1 MEWNRA
7 TPPDSR
13 SLHGKPPLGDEASRG
28 RSRHDTVV
36 GKPVLVSSTREGGD
50 RDSRLKT
57 NVLLPLSQVP
67 CRVYL
72 LETLT
77 VPGLGKFN
85 TRIERPPS
93 YSSADTEE
101 LVHRARAVM
110 GPTVKKSS
118 G

>member
-1 MEWNRA
+1 MSIE
-7 TPPDSR
+7 
-13 SLHGKPPLGDEASRG
+13 
-28 RSRHDTVV
+28 VF
-36 GKPVLVSSTREGGD
+36 
-50 RDSRLKT
+50 
-57 NVLLPLSQVP
+57 LPLFQVL

-77 VPGLGKFN
+77 VLTRLGKFN

-110 GPTVKKSS
+110 GPTVKSS